1 MGVSVRNTRGCVRIP
16 VHPHQVDI
24 FEGSVGPGTIT
35 IILRVGGVRALFHTT
50 VHLEGDGGVE
60 EGPERLHGQLEL
72 KNRVFSVFVLWQKC
86 CFLDLAKHQW
96 LADTQREEEGV
107 RVIQKSPWTALE
119 VKNVAST
126 KRSITSPLQSHCW
139 SPV

>member
-1 MGVSVRNTRGCVRIP
+1 MGVSVRDTRGCVRIP

-24 FEGSVGPGTIT
+24 FQGSVGAGTIT

-60 EGPERLHGQLEL
+60 ESPERLHGQLEL
-72 KNRVFSVFVLWQKC
+72 KNRVFSIFVLWQKC
-86 CFLDLAKHQW
+86 RFLDLSQLQW

-107 RVIQKSPWTALE
+107 SVIQKSPWTALE
-119 VKNVAST
+119 VRYASST
-126 KRSITSPLQSHCW
+126 QK
-139 SPV
+139 